1 MKTVSNNPQLQVDL
15 ILQDHNMTLEV
26 GTEAGDNFLSIDK
39 WRKLGSLALKLTS
52 ALRVSTRVDTK
63 LHSQQHE
70 KKLQFVVSN
79 ISNLNLL
86 GRERIRQ
93 NLSSWTNAWSDNP
106 KNPATQTKWKSA
118 SSVPKTIQKNTTVLW
133 LLYQVSFLM
142 ENRSE
147 PRLIHYFHHLLT

>member
-1 MKTVSNNPQLQVDL
+1 MKTVSNNPQVQVDL
-15 ILQDHNMTLEV
+15 NLQDHNMTLEGV
-26 GTEAGDNFLSIDK
+26 TGAGDNFLSIDK
-39 WRKLGSLALKLTS
+39 LRKVIGPALSTSQVHYESATKDKIHTLG
-52 ALRVSTRVDTK
+52 VCFVDTK

-106 KNPATQTKWKSA
+106 KNPGSQTQ
-118 SSVPKTIQKNTTVLW
+118 
-133 LLYQVSFLM
+133 
-142 ENRSE
+142 
-147 PRLIHYFHHLLT
+147 